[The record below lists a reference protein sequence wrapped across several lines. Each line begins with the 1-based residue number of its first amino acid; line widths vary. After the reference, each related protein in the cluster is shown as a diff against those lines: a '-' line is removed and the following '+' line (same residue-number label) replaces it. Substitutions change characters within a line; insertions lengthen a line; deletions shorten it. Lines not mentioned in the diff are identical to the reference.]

1 MKLGFK
7 RKNQRYTVL
16 VVPEGSQ
23 PVFRLRMTSTYLLV
37 GLIAAVLL
45 LVTALVLFTL
55 NRSHA
60 FKIAALETKLSTSSE
75 QLQATV
81 NDKEQEI
88 DRLLFQL
95 VELSEKSKT
104 LETKMTELEKLEAEL
119 KSITN
124 GERSGSEIHSAA
136 ALSWENSDSELLDM
150 EGMGGELI
158 PLNENDISSLIEET
172 KESISASLKEMPA
185 LQTRLE
191 QTKEAVTEYK
201 EMMRILPTFWPTD
214 SLKTTSPFGKRRDP
228 FTRRLTLHNGLDI
241 KGNVGDLIYTAADGI
256 VTDAGYSSAR
266 GNYVTISHPSGLS
279 TNYLHLNEISTTKG
293 AEVEQGDAIGTLGST
308 GRSTGPHLHFEVVE
322 NGAMVDPEIY
332 LIKPEKGEDE

>member
-1 MKLGFK
+1 MKFGFK

-23 PVFRLRMTSTYLLV
+23 PVFRLKMTSTYLLA
-37 GLIAAVLL
+37 GLVAAAVL

-60 FKIAALETKLSTSSE
+60 FKIAALEAKLTASSE

-81 NDKEQEI
+81 SDKEQEI
-88 DRLLFQL
+88 DRLLLQL

-104 LETKMTELEKLEAEL
+104 LETKMTELELLEAEL

-124 GERSGSEIHSAA
+124 GERAGSGIQSASA
-136 ALSWENSDSELLDM
+136 SSSQNSDGGWST

-158 PLNENDISSLIEET
+158 PLSEEDVDSLIEET
-172 KESISASLKEMPA
+172 RESISASLEEMPA
-185 LQTRLE
+185 LQARLE

-201 EMMRILPTFWPTD
+201 KMMRILPTFWPAD
-214 SLKTTSPFGKRRDP
+214 SLTTTSPFGKRLDP
-228 FTRRLTLHNGLDI
+228 FTGKLTLHNGLDI
-241 KGNVGDLIYTAADGI
+241 KGNIGDLIYAAADGT
-256 VTDAGYSSAR
+256 VAEAGYSTSR

-279 TNYLHLNEISTTKG
+279 TNYLHLNEISTEKG
-293 AEVEQGDAIGTLGST
+293 KKVKQGDVIGTLGST
-308 GRSTGPHLHFEVVE
+308 GRSTGPHLHFEVVK
-322 NGAMVDPEIY
+322 NGVMVDPEIY
-332 LIKPEKGEDE
+332 LIKPEKDEDE